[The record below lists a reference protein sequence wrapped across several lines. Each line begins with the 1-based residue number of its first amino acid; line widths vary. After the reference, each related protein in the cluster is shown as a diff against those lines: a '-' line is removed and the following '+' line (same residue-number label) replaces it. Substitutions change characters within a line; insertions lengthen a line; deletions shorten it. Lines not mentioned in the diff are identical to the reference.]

1 MTVYFK
7 PEHFKTSVPVAITSM
22 LVMYTLN
29 QSISAKLPPT
39 SYIKFIDIWLL
50 FGLIQPFFIIVM
62 LVIIEHFPKEK
73 VEHFSTKETKG
84 VHQAIYNF
92 LRVFGKIILP
102 VMEILF
108 IIIYFSKAFML
119 NNK

>member
-1 MTVYFK
+1 M
-7 PEHFKTSVPVAITSM
+7 S
-22 LVMYTLN
+22 VMYTLN

-73 VEHFSTKETKG
+73 VEHFSTKDTKG
-84 VHQAIYNF
+84 GHRAIYNF
-92 LRVFGKIILP
+92 LQVFG
-102 VMEILF
+102 ELF
-108 IIIYFSKAFML
+108 SQSWKFYSLLYLLVLLLGYIM
-119 NNK
+119 NNLV